1 MQTSEALA
9 IGTQLLCL
17 QGRLLDEQRWD
28 DWLNLFRENCE
39 YWVPAWVSETRL
51 TEQPDSEVS
60 LIYYDLRSRLAD
72 RVWRVGSGQSV
83 ANDPMPRTCHT
94 VSNVAVDE
102 ASPDAIRLF
111 SCFRVDYHVNKQSYA
126 FFGHY
131 HHQLVSA
138 EKNPANPTGWQVQ
151 KQKII
156 LMNDYIPTMMDFYL
170 V

>member
-1 MQTSEALA
+1 MQNEQALT
-9 IGTQLLCL
+9 IGTAILYQ
-17 QGRLLDEQRWD
+17 QGRMLDEQRWD
-28 DWLNLFRENCE
+28 DWLSLFTEECE
-39 YWVPAWVSETRL
+39 YWVPAWTSETRL
-51 TEQPDSEVS
+51 TQDPDSEIS

-94 VSNVAVDE
+94 VANIAVDE
-102 ASPDAIRLF
+102 CGDSRINLF

-131 HHQLVSA
+131 HHQLSRDNDGESWLVD
-138 EKNPANPTGWQVQ
+138 

>member
-1 MQTSEALA
+1 MQNEQALTISA
-9 IGTQLLCL
+9 DILHK
-17 QGRLLDEQRWD
+17 QGRMIDEQRWD
-28 DWLNLFRENCE
+28 DWLGLFTEACE
-39 YWVPAWVSETRL
+39 YWVPAWTSETRL
-51 TEQPDSEVS
+51 TQEPDSEIS

-83 ANDPMPRTCHT
+83 ANDPMPRTCHA
-94 VSNVAVDE
+94 VSNIAI
-102 ASPDAIRLF
+102 DACSSSVIKSF
-111 SCFRVDYHVNKQSYA
+111 CCFRVDYHVNKQSFA

-131 HHQLVSA
+131 HHELTSDDDGKTWLV
-138 EKNPANPTGWQVQ
+138 N